1 MFALTNDPGL
11 TGMQSLAALAAAS
24 LIDSPLKP
32 TQDTAVM
39 NDLLRLILVALGII
53 ATDDQ
58 TEYTE
63 EQLKELVAT
72 ATEKSPH

>member
-1 MFALTNDPGL
+1 
-11 TGMQSLAALAAAS
+11 
-24 LIDSPLKP
+24 
-32 TQDTAVM
+32 M